1 MRTQK
6 KLYILIIVVI
16 VAFSFAGCK
25 KFLEKDLQGTL
36 TQQLFPVSASDALL
50 ATNATYEALR
60 DWSYNAGGFPIF
72 DIMSDDAR
80 KGSNPG
86 DAATSVG
93 PYDSFTHTPTQ
104 DGLGSYWNAL
114 YVGVKR
120 ANVVIEKIPAIVMDE
135 NLKTRYIAEA
145 RFIRGL
151 IYFDFVRS
159 WGGVPLVTTTEP
171 PLKLPRASEDDV
183 YALIIGDLNFAADNL
198 PLKSGYQGVDLGRAT
213 KGAAQALL
221 ARVYLFR
228 NDFINAEKYAMD
240 VINTN
245 EYGLE
250 AKFID
255 ANGVNGNNGTES
267 VFEVGAI
274 QSENTSGGGNQYANT
289 QGVRGTP
296 NRGWGF
302 NRPSVD
308 LRNSYTPGD
317 PRYQGTVINLGD
329 SIDGVLIIGD
339 GQTPKITKAWNGTDS
354 VTIEIQCYNR
364 KVWVPGDNTIT
375 QWGHHR
381 RLIRYAD
388 VLLMAAEAL
397 NENNKPTE
405 ALVYLNKV
413 RQRARQ
419 GNNTILPD
427 ITTTNQAELKDII
440 FNERR
445 LELAMEGWRFWDLV
459 RTGRAAQVLDSLGFV
474 AGKHELLPIPQ
485 SEIDISE
492 GSLVQNPKW

>member
-1 MRTQK
+1 MRTQT
-6 KLYILIIVVI
+6 KLYISVLLIVS
-16 VAFSFAGCK
+16 AFSFAGCK
-25 KFLEKDLQGTL
+25 KFLQKDLQGTL
-36 TQQLFPVSASDALL
+36 TQQNFPVSPTDALL

-60 DWSYNAGGFPIF
+60 EWYYHSGGFPIL

-86 DAATSVG
+86 DAATTVG
-93 PYDSFTHTPTQ
+93 PYDNFTHTPTQ
-104 DGLGSYWNAL
+104 DGLDRWWNSL

-120 ANVVIEKIPAIVMDE
+120 ANVVIENISDITMDE
-135 NLKTRYIAEA
+135 ALKTRYIAEA

-151 IYFDFVRS
+151 IYFDFVRA
-159 WGGVPLVTTTEP
+159 WGGVPLVTTTDP
-171 PLKLPRASEDDV
+171 PMKLPRATAEEV
-183 YALIIGDLNFAADNL
+183 YALILQDLEFAVENL
-198 PLKSGYQGVDLGRAT
+198 PEKSDYKAAELGRAS
-213 KGAAQALL
+213 KGAAKALL

-228 NDFINAEKYAMD
+228 HDFVNAEKYTME
-240 VINTN
+240 VINSG

-250 AKFID
+250 ALYTD
-255 ANGVNGNNGTES
+255 ANGVNGNNGIES

-274 QSENTSGGGNQYANT
+274 QVENTEGGGDQYANT

-302 NRPSVD
+302 NRPTID
-308 LRNSYTPGD
+308 LRNSFESAD
-317 PRYQGTVINLGD
+317 PRYKGTVINLND
-329 SIDGVLIIGD
+329 TIDGVVILGD
-339 GQTPKITKAWNGTDS
+339 GSTPDITYDEHGNI
-354 VTIEIQCYNR
+354 IEIECYTR

-397 NENNKPTE
+397 NENNKPGD
-405 ALVYLNKV
+405 ALIYLNLV

-419 GNNTILPD
+419 GSSTILPD
-427 ITTTNQAELKDII
+427 ITTTNQSELRDII

-445 LELAMEGWRFWDLV
+445 HELGMEGWRFWDLV
-459 RTGRAAQVLDSLGFV
+459 RTGRAAAVMGPLGFI
-474 AGKHELLPIPQ
+474 AGKHELLPVPQ
-485 SEIDISE
+485 SEIDISQ
-492 GSLVQNPKW
+492 GSLVQNPNW

>member
-1 MRTQK
+1 MRTRTRIYFAS
-6 KLYILIIVVI
+6 LILIT
-16 VAFSFAGCK
+16 AMTFGGCK
-25 KFLEKDLQGTL
+25 KFLDKDLQGSL
-36 TQQLFPVSASDALL
+36 TQQAFPVSPADALL
-50 ATNATYEALR
+50 ATNATYESVR
-60 DWSYNAGGFPIF
+60 EWYYNAGGYPIF

-80 KGSNPG
+80 KGSNPN
-86 DAATSVG
+86 DQVSTLG
-93 PYDSFTHTPTQ
+93 PYDVFKHTPTQ
-104 DGLGSYWNAL
+104 DGIDRYWNAL

-120 ANVVIEKIPAIVMDE
+120 ANVVIEKIPAISMDAG
-135 NLKTRYIAEA
+135 LKTRYIAEA
-145 RFIRGL
+145 KFIRGL
-151 IYFDFVRS
+151 IYFDFVRA

-171 PLKLPRASEDDV
+171 PLKLQRASAEEI
-183 YALIIGDLNFAADNL
+183 YTLIIQDLNFAVENL
-198 PLKSGYQGVDLGRAT
+198 PLKSEYQGVDLGRAT

-240 VINTN
+240 VILSAQ
-245 EYGLE
+245 YGLE
-250 AKFID
+250 PLFVD
-255 ANGVNGNNGTES
+255 ANGIKGNNGTES

-274 QSENTSGGGNQYANT
+274 QSEGTGSGGNQYANT

-302 NRPSVD
+302 SRPTID
-308 LRNSYTPGD
+308 LRNTFATGD
-317 PRYQGTVINLGD
+317 PRYKGTVINLKD
-329 SIDGVLIIGD
+329 TIDDIIILGD
-339 GQTPKITKAWNGTDS
+339 GSTPDITYDEQGNI
-354 VTIEIQCYNR
+354 IEIECYTR

-397 NENNKPTE
+397 NENGKPAE
-405 ALVYLNKV
+405 ALIYLNLV

-427 ITTTNQAELKDII
+427 ITTTNQAELRDII

-445 LELAMEGWRFWDLV
+445 YELAMEGWRFWDLV
-459 RTGRAAQVLDSLGFV
+459 RTGRAAQVMGPLGFV
-474 AGKHELLPIPQ
+474 AGKHELLPVPQ
-485 SEIDISE
+485 SEIDISQ
-492 GSLVQNPKW
+492 GALIQNPNW

>member
-1 MRTQK
+1 MRTQNTIY
-6 KLYILIIVVI
+6 LSILVIV
-16 VAFSFAGCK
+16 VAFSFSGCK

-36 TQQLFPVSASDALL
+36 TQQSFPVSPSDALL
-50 ATNATYEALR
+50 ATNATYEAIR
-60 DWSYNAGGFPIF
+60 EWSYNAGGFPIF

-86 DAATSVG
+86 DAAATVG

-104 DGLGSYWNAL
+104 EGLSSYWNGL

-120 ANVVIEKIPAIVMDE
+120 ANVVIEKISSITMDE

-145 RFIRGL
+145 KFIRGL

-159 WGGVPLVTTTEP
+159 WGGVPLVTTTDP
-171 PLKLPRASEDDV
+171 PLKLQRSSAEEV
-183 YALIIGDLNFAADNL
+183 YALIIQDLTFAMDNL
-198 PLKSGYQGVDLGRAT
+198 PLKSGYQGANLGRAT

-221 ARVYLFR
+221 SRVYLFR
-228 NDFINAEKYAMD
+228 HDFVNAEKYALD
-240 VINTN
+240 VINSA
-245 EYGLE
+245 EYRLE
-250 AKFID
+250 QIYTD
-255 ANGVNGNNGTES
+255 ANGINGNNGTES

-274 QSENTSGGGNQYANT
+274 QSENTGGGGNQYANT

-302 NRPSVD
+302 NRPSCD
-308 LRNSYTPGD
+308 LRNSFTAGD
-317 PRYQGTVINLGD
+317 PRYNGTVINLGD
-329 SIDGVLIIGD
+329 TIDGVLILGD

-397 NENNKPTE
+397 NENNKPGD
-405 ALVYLNKV
+405 ALIYLNEV
-413 RQRARQ
+413 RKRARQ
-419 GNNTILPD
+419 GNNSILPD
-427 ITTTNQAELKDII
+427 ITTTNQSELREII
-440 FNERR
+440 FAERR
-445 LELAMEGWRFWDLV
+445 VELAMEGWRFWDLV
-459 RTGRAAQVLDSLGFV
+459 RTGRAPQALDSLGFV

-492 GSLVQNPKW
+492 GSLVQNPNW